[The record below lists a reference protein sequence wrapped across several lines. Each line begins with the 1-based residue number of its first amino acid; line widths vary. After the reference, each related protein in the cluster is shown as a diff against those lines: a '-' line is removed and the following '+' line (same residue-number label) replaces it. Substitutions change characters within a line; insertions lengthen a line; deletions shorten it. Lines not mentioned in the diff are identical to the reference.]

1 VACECHAI
9 FIVKDTPLSHCTR
22 NLAPIKELQGVQKM
36 FWKLTGLQKL
46 LDALFEGS
54 LFDLGVPEAAANYK

>member
-1 VACECHAI
+1 
-9 FIVKDTPLSHCTR
+9 
-22 NLAPIKELQGVQKM
+22 M

-54 LFDLGVPEAAANYK
+54 WFDFGLPESADCTDGAVFE